1 MGKAIQFIGFLML
14 LQGVSGTIDRLFVQP
29 FMGGLLN
36 LFNRVVIPHL
46 DFLTGYEVYA
56 NLSLAALGAAVLV
69 AADRI
74 GTSGTS

>member
-1 MGKAIQFIGFLML
+1 MGKAVQFIGFFMI

-36 LFNRVVIPHL
+36 LFNRVVIPRL

-56 NLSLAALGAAVLV
+56 NLSLAVLGAAVLV

-74 GTSGTS
+74 GAS

>member
-1 MGKAIQFIGFLML
+1 MGKAVQFIGFVMV

-36 LFNRVVIPHL
+36 LFNRVVIPRL

-56 NLSLAALGAAVLV
+56 NLSLAVLGAAVLV

-74 GTSGTS
+74 GAS